1 MAMTDDRSYIYRH
14 PVRSM
19 VLAAIVLAVTGLI
32 LTLTVVGSI
41 VGIPLLV
48 LALFF
53 AAGAYFKRRRNPAS
67 T

>member
-1 MAMTDDRSYIYRH
+1 MAPNDERSYIYRH

-19 VLAAIVLAVTGLI
+19 VLAAIVLAVTGII

-41 VGIPLLV
+41 LGVPLLV

-53 AAGAYFKRRRNPAS
+53 AAGAYFKHRRSPAS